1 MLSLLF
7 IRRPKTAAVISIAL
21 FLAGA
26 ICALRLPI
34 AEYPTVAPPQ
44 VERFN
49 LFPSAFFQAQSAP
62 GVSSGELMREVERQV
77 AEMGPNWQV
86 AYTDLA
92 YQEKQ
97 NEGQIAWMLLLSVIM
112 AYLFLVGQYENWSVP
127 VPVMLCVV
135 VSLCGGLLGI
145 KLSGIAM
152 NIYCQLGVL
161 MLIGIT
167 AKSAIL
173 IAEYAMQKEAEG
185 MELVEAAIEGM
196 KQRFRS
202 VQMTALS
209 FVIGV
214 LPLLFATGA
223 GANSR
228 HAVGVATFWGMLT
241 ATLVGMLF
249 VPPLYVLFRRLAGCG
264 RLSVAVGESV

>member
-1 MLSLLF
+1 
-7 IRRPKTAAVISIAL
+7 
-21 FLAGA
+21 
-26 ICALRLPI
+26 
-34 AEYPTVAPPQ
+34 
-44 VERFN
+44 
-49 LFPSAFFQAQSAP
+49 
-62 GVSSGELMREVERQV
+62 MREVERQV
-77 AEMGPNWQV
+77 AEMGPDWQV
-86 AYTDLA
+86 SYTDLA
-92 YQEKQ
+92 YQERQ
-97 NEGQIAWMLLLSVIM
+97 NEGQIAWMLALSVVM

-135 VSLCGGLLGI
+135 VSQCGGLLGI
-145 KLSGIAM
+145 KLSGVAM

-173 IAEYAMQKEAEG
+173 IAEYAMQKEADG
-185 MELVEAAIEGM
+185 VPLVEAAVEGM

-223 GANSR
+223 GANAR

-241 ATLVGMLF
+241 STLVGMLF
-249 VPPLYVLFRRLAGCG
+249 VPPLYVLFRRLAGV
-264 RLSVAVGESV
+264 SDVAKGADEGGTAK

>member
-1 MLSLLF
+1 
-7 IRRPKTAAVISIAL
+7 
-21 FLAGA
+21 
-26 ICALRLPI
+26 
-34 AEYPTVAPPQ
+34 
-44 VERFN
+44 
-49 LFPSAFFQAQSAP
+49 
-62 GVSSGELMREVERQV
+62 
-77 AEMGPNWQV
+77 
-86 AYTDLA
+86 
-92 YQEKQ
+92 
-97 NEGQIAWMLLLSVIM
+97 
-112 AYLFLVGQYENWSVP
+112 
-127 VPVMLCVV
+127 
-135 VSLCGGLLGI
+135 
-145 KLSGIAM
+145 
-152 NIYCQLGVL
+152 

-173 IAEYAMQKEAEG
+173 IAEYAMQKEETG
-185 MELVEAAIEGM
+185 VPLVEAAIEGM

-249 VPPLYVLFRRLAGCG
+249 VPPLYVLFRRLAGVKG
-264 RLSVAVGESV
+264 